1 MGVADI
7 YDLWLEGKNRDG
19 GATKLAILIEN
30 LKTMLEQYRFN
41 TTFVKEVDNKI
52 IPIEWDWDDLS
63 FVENLNFSLPE
74 NK

>member
-7 YDLWLEGKNRDG
+7 YDLWLEEKNKDG

-41 TTFVKEVDNKI
+41 TTFVEVVGNKTT
-52 IPIEWDWDDLS
+52 PIEWDWDDLS

>member
-30 LKTMLEQYRFN
+30 LKTMLE
-41 TTFVKEVDNKI
+41 
-52 IPIEWDWDDLS
+52 
-63 FVENLNFSLPE
+63 
-74 NK
+74 

>member
-1 MGVADI
+1 
-7 YDLWLEGKNRDG
+7 
-19 GATKLAILIEN
+19 
-30 LKTMLEQYRFN
+30 
-41 TTFVKEVDNKI
+41 VKEVDNKI